1 MVVLPRSVPAT
12 LVASVLVLAASTL
25 PAAQAA
31 CECGYRD
38 PLTDA
43 VWTDRAITYFNESG
57 LNDVVTNPAVSPR
70 MYGGDTAGETGDG
83 QQAWSLVG
91 NLLNKWENSFDAT
104 YRSAVSYNNTF
115 LDDNALALQVSP
127 AELTH
132 RIVNGS
138 QIVTRRRD
146 ILYGSFR
153 AQVEPAVSRGRGAAF
168 KFSAAY
174 NDSETVNIGI
184 FTSDDPANSTL
195 QWSYSTY
202 GQGDEPVKLN
212 VSSLGTE
219 DYLEHRFDWQPEMIQ
234 WRNAA
239 SNESAN
245 FHSVQKGVNA
255 TRIPLTP
262 MPISFQAWANGEHSQ
277 SQGPP
282 LRQPLLTHVRYARFF
297 FNSSLEERQSQFDS
311 QCSAVASNPDAICST
326 DDFTLRDSTAFDLAA
341 LNKIKPAKKPFH
353 APLYAVI
360 VISIASG
367 IFIMTIAHGL
377 VVRSIKAKDKK
388 RAAAVAAQ
396 EKAREASSAASTTSS
411 DERSFGFVPPP
422 AIASLATSG
431 SFSDTPPHTPVDAE
445 SIDDKAHLFG
455 ASSTGTPGT
464 ISPINGASTLATQP
478 VQLWTSPDLVYG
490 SDSDSDDS
498 SDEDD
503 NSDARSYS
511 SVLELEA
518 APKGLL
524 PRYGSVTS
532 LKAPGALSGTATP
545 VLAGGADTPRWIEDM
560 KRAQALPYVAPGFAA
575 DQRSSVYSHSL
586 SGHKDVP
593 SGSTSQ
599 DGNYDEVELVG
610 DEHDAKGYSHS
621 RESSYSGYPP
631 VASSVGHSTHMTHDQ
646 LLGMQHL
653 RNGSFSSERSG
664 LAPAS
669 MYDFQHEGTSRA
681 GSIYEGYG
689 SEAHEAFQRPQIIQW
704 QQRDL
709 NAADGEV
716 GALAKPE
723 LGDAVGRKARDGTKG
738 TVKPP
743 ESMVQACV
751 RRVNEL
757 LFIKGTT
764 QLTSTGAR
772 RIDYLDGMRG
782 FACFLVSFH
791 HFMLIYYFGITTPNA
806 PHHYPRFEFWFRSLI
821 GPIVVNQGLKLGI
834 FFMLPSRTMTNR
846 YLLKGGLQSM
856 ADATVRRIPR
866 LALPVAGAV
875 LANYMLMDIGA
886 FKWVP
891 RLASRTWSTWSYW
904 QNFDNVMVFL
914 DAFISLWWSSP
925 PVQPALVTGYATGV
939 LWTIPVIVQGTWTCM
954 ICALIAHEIKNA
966 YKRFSF
972 YALCIGLSWYA
983 NTWDL
988 FFMAGL
994 VVADLDSKLNY
1005 QARAKKGF
1013 PIVPGFLRR
1022 ALHLPEKVDKLRV
1035 HGQVFAW
1042 VLFLAA
1048 WTQQYLSQI
1057 PTSPGVGFDNK
1068 EYELHPDWSRE
1079 QPHAWLENASISYTD
1094 PRVASWVLSF
1104 SFFLLTDLSD
1114 LLRAFFRLRVWSYIG
1129 RHAFAVFL
1137 MHGVV
1142 WWTWSAWLCLT
1153 MLAAGA
1159 PYWATILVVFVT
1171 SYAMLM
1177 LVCECFTATFDYWGG
1192 LISKAVWRATSGGL
1206 GRKD

>member
-1 MVVLPRSVPAT
+1 M
-12 LVASVLVLAASTL
+12 
-25 PAAQAA
+25 
-31 CECGYRD
+31 
-38 PLTDA
+38 
-43 VWTDRAITYFNESG
+43 
-57 LNDVVTNPAVSPR
+57 
-70 MYGGDTAGETGDG
+70 
-83 QQAWSLVG
+83 
-91 NLLNKWENSFDAT
+91 
-104 YRSAVSYNNTF
+104 
-115 LDDNALALQVSP
+115 
-127 AELTH
+127 
-132 RIVNGS
+132 
-138 QIVTRRRD
+138 
-146 ILYGSFR
+146 
-153 AQVEPAVSRGRGAAF
+153 
-168 KFSAAY
+168 
-174 NDSETVNIGI
+174 
-184 FTSDDPANSTL
+184 
-195 QWSYSTY
+195 
-202 GQGDEPVKLN
+202 
-212 VSSLGTE
+212 
-219 DYLEHRFDWQPEMIQ
+219 
-234 WRNAA
+234 
-239 SNESAN
+239 
-245 FHSVQKGVNA
+245 
-255 TRIPLTP
+255 
-262 MPISFQAWANGEHSQ
+262 
-277 SQGPP
+277 
-282 LRQPLLTHVRYARFF
+282 
-297 FNSSLEERQSQFDS
+297 
-311 QCSAVASNPDAICST
+311 
-326 DDFTLRDSTAFDLAA
+326 
-341 LNKIKPAKKPFH
+341 
-353 APLYAVI
+353 
-360 VISIASG
+360 
-367 IFIMTIAHGL
+367 
-377 VVRSIKAKDKK
+377 
-388 RAAAVAAQ
+388 
-396 EKAREASSAASTTSS
+396 
-411 DERSFGFVPPP
+411 
-422 AIASLATSG
+422 
-431 SFSDTPPHTPVDAE
+431 
-445 SIDDKAHLFG
+445 
-455 ASSTGTPGT
+455 
-464 ISPINGASTLATQP
+464 SPINGVSTLATQP

-498 SDEDD
+498 SDDDD

-532 LKAPGALSGTATP
+532 LKAPGALTGTATP

-560 KRAQALPYVAPGFAA
+560 KRAQTLPYVAPGFAA

-586 SGHKDVP
+586 SGHKDIP
-593 SGSTSQ
+593 SGSNSH

-610 DEHDAKGYSHS
+610 DEHDVKGYSHS

-646 LLGMQHL
+646 LLGTQHL

-664 LAPAS
+664 LAPTS

-681 GSIYEGYG
+681 GSVYEGYG

-743 ESMVQACV
+743 ESMVQAFV

-846 YLLKGGLQSM
+846 GC
-856 ADATVRRIPR
+856 
-866 LALPVAGAV
+866 
-875 LANYMLMDIGA
+875 
-886 FKWVP
+886 P

-1005 QARAKKGF
+1005 QARAKKG
-1013 PIVPGFLRR
+1013 
-1022 ALHLPEKVDKLRV
+1022 LPHRSGLLATCSASAGEG
-1035 HGQVFAW
+1035 GQ
-1042 VLFLAA
+1042 AA
-1048 WTQQYLSQI
+1048 GAR
-1057 PTSPGVGFDNK
+1057 PGVCLGALPGRLDSAVPLADPWLSWSGIRQQGVRAASGLVARAAACVGG
-1068 EYELHPDWSRE
+1068 EREHQLHGSACGVVGAVVFVLPADGSVGSAARLL
-1079 QPHAWLENASISYTD
+1079 PAACVVVHRS
-1094 PRVASWVLSF
+1094 PRVLP
-1104 SFFLLTDLSD
+1104 
-1114 LLRAFFRLRVWSYIG
+1114 
-1129 RHAFAVFL
+1129 VFL

-1177 LVCECFTATFDYWGG
+1177 LVAECFTATFDYWGG
-1192 LISKAVWRATSGGL
+1192 LISKAVWRATLGWPGQEGL
-1206 GRKD
+1206 RLPYVLVSSPFRLCVVSLSLSLSLIL